1 MGCKSRVEFDGWL
14 TALQAATSFE
24 GQPVEIIKQM
34 KQSITVQHTPEF
46 GYVGFPI
53 EWKQTLRDHALTEKE
68 FFEKPSETI
77 QQLKFNKSSTPI
89 IAHTAHTAP
98 VTIDE
103 VINKKGSPDMY
114 VGYQLLGSGSF
125 GEVYEAI
132 DTTTNKKVAIKKM
145 LVTPRRLKLFISEIN
160 IQRSTEHPNVVK
172 FLDAFPV
179 DTHIWV
185 VLEYMSGGNL
195 TMVLDGMK
203 DMKQMMTEPQI
214 AYVCLETLKALSYIH
229 SLHRIHRDIKSDNVL
244 LGFGGEIKLA
254 DFGYAVQ
261 LSAEAEKRQTVCGS
275 PYWMAP
281 EVILGQQYGKE
292 VDIWSLGIMLM
303 ECCDLEPPYIL
314 ESPSK
319 ALVLI
324 STKPVPPLKMP
335 ERWSPELRQFRD
347 LCLNRDPAS
356 RPEAIELLQHTFL
369 RRTCSP
375 SEFKASLM
383 DRHKK
388 KKDACSIQ

>member
-1 MGCKSRVEFDGWL
+1 
-14 TALQAATSFE
+14 
-24 GQPVEIIKQM
+24 
-34 KQSITVQHTPEF
+34 
-46 GYVGFPI
+46 
-53 EWKQTLRDHALTEKE
+53 
-68 FFEKPSETI
+68 
-77 QQLKFNKSSTPI
+77 
-89 IAHTAHTAP
+89 
-98 VTIDE
+98 
-103 VINKKGSPDMY
+103 
-114 VGYQLLGSGSF
+114 
-125 GEVYEAI
+125 
-132 DTTTNKKVAIKKM
+132 M

-185 VLEYMSGGNL
+185 VLEYMPNGNL
-195 TMVLDGMK
+195 TMILDALK
-203 DMKQMMTEPQI
+203 DAKGIMTEPQI
-214 AYVCLETLKALSYIH
+214 AYVSTETLKALSYIH

-244 LGFGGEIKLA
+244 LGSTGEIKLA

-324 STKPVPPLKMP
+324 STKPVPPLRHPDK
-335 ERWSPELRQFRD
+335 WSAELRQFRD
-347 LCLNRDPAS
+347 LCLQRDPKA
-356 RPEAIELLQHTFL
+356 RPEAIELLMHPFL
-369 RRTCSP
+369 RRTCTP
-375 SEFKASLM
+375 KEFKETLI
-383 DRHKK
+383 DRQKK
-388 KKDACSIQ
+388 KKEAGCNIQ